1 MLPSLG
7 RAPLSVGEHV
17 VVDFG
22 DSLLLLFVEYVCE
35 SEVWLWCFVEQ
46 RDIHLTGA
54 LDR

>member
-7 RAPLSVGEHV
+7 RVTLSVGEHV
-17 VVDFG
+17 VVYFG
-22 DSLLLLFVEYVCE
+22 DSLLLFAEYVCE
-35 SEVWLWCFVEQ
+35 SKVWLWCFVEQ